1 MSTKSFTAISVTVPT
16 NLLKMVD
23 HLKTPEGFSKPPKG
37 TYSALVTMLFIRW
50 TEVQLKAEW
59 LDIAACIADNPD
71 KSMQEIREF
80 FLQKAQQREQL

>member
-1 MSTKSFTAISVTVPT
+1 MSTKSFTPISVTIPT

-23 HLKTPEGFSKPPKG
+23 YLKTPEGFSKPPKG

-59 LDIAACIADNPD
+59 LDIAACMSDNPD

-80 FLQKAQQREQL
+80 FLQKAQQKEQL